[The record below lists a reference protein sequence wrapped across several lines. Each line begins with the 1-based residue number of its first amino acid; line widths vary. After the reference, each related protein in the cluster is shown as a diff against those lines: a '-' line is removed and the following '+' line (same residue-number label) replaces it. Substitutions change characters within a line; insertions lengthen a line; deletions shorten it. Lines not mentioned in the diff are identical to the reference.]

1 MPSSC
6 SAEDTEE
13 MEGQLNIANM
23 AGLMMLAFLFA
34 LALVGWKWY
43 EINPYLQE
51 VLNKGRSLEQLL
63 ERYMLASQQAID
75 KFSLIHT
82 EWLDNFDAR

>member
-1 MPSSC
+1 MKALPMPSSC

-34 LALVGWKWY
+34 LALVGWK
-43 EINPYLQE
+43 
-51 VLNKGRSLEQLL
+51 VV
-63 ERYMLASQQAID
+63 
-75 KFSLIHT
+75 
-82 EWLDNFDAR
+82 